1 MLDIDCFNS
10 LKSKIVSNFIILLI
24 LYLVR
29 ILLIALSTYF
39 EHMNQNESGTN
50 VFKNSFSTILV
61 CAIRARIL
69 F

>member
-50 VFKNSFSTILV
+50 VFKNSLAPFWY
-61 CAIRARIL
+61 ARLELIL